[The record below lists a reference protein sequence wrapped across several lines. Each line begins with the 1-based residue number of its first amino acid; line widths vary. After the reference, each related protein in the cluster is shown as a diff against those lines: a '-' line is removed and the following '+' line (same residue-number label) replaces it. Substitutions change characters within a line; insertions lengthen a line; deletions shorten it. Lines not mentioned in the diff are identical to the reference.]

1 MAYTKR
7 LHSSGP
13 PHHVVDTEAAV
24 WLMIVILLGLT
35 CYVFVSLL
43 HRVAG

>member
-1 MAYTKR
+1 MASIKR

-24 WLMIVILLGLT
+24 WVMILILLGLS
-35 CYVFVSLL
+35 CYVFISLL
-43 HRVAG
+43 RRVAG